1 MSSLPPKAPTK
12 WPKGLRFSTLHFKVD
27 GFLYETS
34 IVLVFGLWFVMFF
47 FFCFCPFS
55 SNF

>member
-47 FFCFCPFS
+47 LFLSIFEQFLI
-55 SNF
+55 